1 MADICAVLG
10 LASPRGVGF
19 WTWGTLVN
27 TRNGWQGGL
36 VGCFF
41 FSRGRDLFMYMLVTV
56 CIDTKRNKKIIEH
69 KSVHGGGV
77 ESFMS

>member
-1 MADICAVLG
+1 MAG
-10 LASPRGVGF
+10 GVG
-19 WTWGTLVN
+19 WL
-27 TRNGWQGGL
+27 
-36 VGCFF
+36 FF